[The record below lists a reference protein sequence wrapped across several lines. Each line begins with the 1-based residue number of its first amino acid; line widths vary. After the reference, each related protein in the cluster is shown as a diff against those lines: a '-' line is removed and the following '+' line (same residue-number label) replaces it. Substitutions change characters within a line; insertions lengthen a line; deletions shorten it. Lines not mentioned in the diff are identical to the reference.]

1 MNPQI
6 TTLEPVTSAINS
18 KTILS
23 KEGFNCSIIM
33 LAPGDETP
41 RREADQVGEHILFVI
56 EGDAT
61 VRFDDVNTI
70 LSKDEA
76 LLIPKGR
83 EHVIAAHPGAWAKL
97 LRVDVPPRQVVVPQ
111 ILSFDQQRR

>member
-1 MNPQI
+1 MNPQL
-6 TTLEPVTSAINS
+6 TTLDPVTTATHT

-23 KEGFNCSIIM
+23 KEGFSCSLIM

-41 RREADQVGEHILFVI
+41 RREANQVEDQILFVV

-70 LSKDEA
+70 LGKDEA
-76 LLIPKGR
+76 LLIQKGKA
-83 EHVIAAHPGAWAKL
+83 HVVAAHPGAWAKL
-97 LRVDVPPRQVVVPQ
+97 LRIDVPPRQVVVPQ
-111 ILSFDQQRR
+111 ILSFDR